1 MIVEVVLELIEPEVL
16 ALAIIFGWLALT
28 FGYGYI
34 ATKKKMKGKATEWFV
49 AGRKLGL
56 LVLWLSLGANI
67 YSSYTFLG
75 LPGLAAREGFSVWAI
90 TLYGMISYLIGYW
103 LIPRLWRDAKKHG
116 WLTLADA
123 FRDLYNSR
131 FVAGF
136 VALTGA
142 LWSIPYVQLQIQGM
156 GYIIEVSGYGYI
168 EPLTAKLIAFSLL
181 AVFVVIGGLVS
192 VTSINAL
199 QGAIMLIA
207 IWFIGI
213 VSPIIAFGG
222 YDKLFSTLMSYSPPA
237 GAKFHL
243 TPTVND
249 LYFLYSIIFVAP
261 LAFWLWPNR
270 VQNIFGARSEDTV
283 KRNMVLVGIYQLSQ
297 IPAILV
303 GLTAVGLVATGVLN
317 VPIHVKEY
325 ADQSFMLVART
336 LYNPVVVGLVGAGAL
351 AASISTAAA
360 ILHVTGALFARN
372 IFVAEDEKKLL
383 LYARVFTGIIA
394 IISLF
399 LAIYYPGALIYLLL
413 VGYAGIVQFFPEYI
427 IALKKPGLIDKY
439 TAVIAM
445 SAGMITVGYVKAVYG
460 RIWNIYEGLWGLM
473 VNLAVLTIALLI
485 KKYLKR

>member
-1 MIVEVVLELIEPEVL
+1 MSIEEVISLSIL
-16 ALAIIFGWLALT
+16 FGWLALT

-34 ATKKKMKGKATEWFV
+34 VTRKRVKGKASEWFV

-90 TLYGMISYLIGYW
+90 TLYGMISYLIGFW
-103 LIPRLWRDAKKHG
+103 LIPKLWRDAKERG

-168 EPLTAKLIAFSLL
+168 DPLTAKLVAFTLL
-181 AVFVVIGGLVS
+181 AVFVVVGGLVS

-199 QGAIMLIA
+199 QGAIMLVA

-222 YDKLFSTLMSYSPPA
+222 IDKLFDTLISYNPPE

-243 TPTVND
+243 FPTIND

-270 VQNIFGARSEDTV
+270 VQNIFGAKNEETV

-297 IPAILV
+297 VPAILV
-303 GLTAVGLVATGVLN
+303 GLTAVGLVSKGILD

-336 LYNPVVVGLVGAGAL
+336 LYNPFIVGLVGAGAL

-360 ILHVTGALFARN
+360 ILHVTGALFSKN
-372 IFVAEDEKKLL
+372 IAAAKDEKQLL
-383 LYARVFTGIIA
+383 LYARLFTSAIA
-394 IISLF
+394 LISLV
-399 LAIYYPGALIYLLL
+399 LAIYAPGALIYLLL

-439 TAVIAM
+439 TAVVAM
-445 SAGMITVGYVKAVYG
+445 SAGMIVVGYVKYYYG
-460 RIWNIYEGLWGLM
+460 RIWSIYEGLWGLAA
-473 VNLAVLTIALLI
+473 NLAVLGTALLI
-485 KKYLKR
+485 KKLIKGKQ

>member
-1 MIVEVVLELIEPEVL
+1 M
-16 ALAIIFGWLALT
+16 
-28 FGYGYI
+28 
-34 ATKKKMKGKATEWFV
+34 
-49 AGRKLGL
+49 
-56 LVLWLSLGANI
+56 
-67 YSSYTFLG
+67 
-75 LPGLAAREGFSVWAI
+75 
-90 TLYGMISYLIGYW
+90 YGMISYLIGFW
-103 LIPRLWRDAKKHG
+103 LIPRLWRDAKERG

-168 EPLTAKLIAFSLL
+168 DPLTAKVVAFTLL
-181 AVFVVIGGLVS
+181 AIFVIIGGLVS
-192 VTSINAL
+192 VASINAL

-213 VSPIIAFGG
+213 VSPIVAFGG
-222 YDKLFSTLMSYSPPA
+222 IDKLFNTLTSYNPPPS
-237 GAKFHL
+237 AKFHL
-243 TPTVND
+243 YPTTSD
-249 LYFLYSIIFVAP
+249 LYFLYSIILIAP
-261 LAFWLWPNR
+261 MAFWLWPNR
-270 VQNIFGARSEDTV
+270 VQNIFGARDEETV

-303 GLTAVGLVATGVLN
+303 GLTAVGLVAKGLLN

-336 LYNPVVVGLVGAGAL
+336 LFNPFIVGLIGAGAL

-360 ILHVTGALFARN
+360 ILHVSGALFSKN
-372 IFVAEDEKKLL
+372 IVFAKNEKQLL
-383 LYARVFTGIIA
+383 IYARLFTCLIA
-394 IISLF
+394 LISLI
-399 LAIYYPGALIYLLL
+399 LAIYAPGALIYLLL

-439 TAVIAM
+439 TAVTAM
-445 SAGMITVGYVKAVYG
+445 SAGMIVVGYVKYYYG
-460 RIWNIYEGLWGLM
+460 RIWNIYEGLWGLLA
-473 VNLAVLTIALLI
+473 NLLVLSIMLLI
-485 KKYLKR
+485 KKLIKGKQ